1 MATKQQAPAASTA
14 AGSWLTPTQMR
25 TLEAICEALAPAVP
39 PPAGEMDAHGL
50 YARSARELPIAELI
64 SEALALDSPE
74 SRKDFQRLLSTL
86 SSPLAGMVLAGR
98 PQGFAQ
104 LSLAARETALR
115 KMSTSSRSD
124 LRQGFQAVKRLSL
137 FLFYAAPGEDGENP
151 NWPAL
156 GYQRPPAPPSPEAMP
171 KPIHPLRVAAPLT
184 LTADAVVVGSGAG
197 GGVMAAEL
205 TRAGKDVIVLEKG
218 GYYNEPDFTG
228 LEAEMTPAL
237 YLRRGQLSTADLGMV
252 VLAGSALGGGTLVNW
267 STSLR
272 TPDEV
277 LEEWERQCG
286 LDGAT
291 SAQYAEGFALAE
303 ERLGVNTQDSAPN
316 PNNSALQRGCE
327 ALGYQWKPI
336 PRNAEGCLQRC
347 GACGYGCQFG
357 RKQSTLLTYL
367 QDASERG
374 ARFIVRCQ
382 VDRVSTQAG
391 RVTGVQGWVDDEAT
405 GIRHKVVI
413 HAPLVVV
420 AGGSVESPALLLRSS
435 LTNPNIGRHL
445 RLHPVTGMAGV
456 YAEPI
461 APWKGSLQT
470 VYSPQFA
477 HLQGDYGIRLEV
489 MPMHP
494 GTMGLFSPWENAQ
507 SHKQLMTQ
515 LERMATFIVLTRDT
529 GEGQITLDRFG
540 ESVIQYWPN
549 QTDRRHLIRGLQ
561 ELSRIIFAGGGVGA
575 VSLHTPPVWLESE
588 GGKPGAVSKE
598 KLDRYMLELASR
610 GVVANRVAMGTA
622 HQMGTCRLG
631 SDPRTAVADP
641 SGQVYGV
648 KGLYIADASGFPT
661 ASGVNPMLS
670 TMALSHWVA
679 RHVNASSSS

>member
-1 MATKQQAPAASTA
+1 MATKQQATAASTVT
-14 AGSWLTPTQMR
+14 SNWLTPTQMR
-25 TLEAICEALAPAVP
+25 TLEAICEALAPSVP
-39 PPAGEMDAHGL
+39 PPAGEADSYGL

-64 SEALALDSPE
+64 SEALAQDSLQ

-86 SSPLAGMVLAGR
+86 NSPLAGMVLAGR

-137 FLFYAAPGEDGENP
+137 FLFYAAPGEDGQNP
-151 NWPAL
+151 NWPAI
-156 GYQRPPAPPSPEAMP
+156 GYQRPPLPPSPETMP
-171 KPIHPLRVAAPLT
+171 KPIHPLSVTSPLT

-197 GGVMAAEL
+197 GGVIAAEM
-205 TRAGKDVIVLEKG
+205 TRAGMDVIILEKG

-237 YLRRGQLSTADLGMV
+237 YLRRGMLSTVDLGMV

-277 LEEWERQCG
+277 LEEWERQYG
-286 LDGAT
+286 FSGAA
-291 SAQYAEGFALAE
+291 SAQYSEGFDMAE
-303 ERLGVNTQDSAPN
+303 ARLGVNTQDSAPN

-327 ALGYQWKPI
+327 ALGYEWNPI
-336 PRNAEGCLQRC
+336 PRNASDCHQRC

-357 RKQSTLLTYL
+357 RKQSTLLTFL
-367 QDASERG
+367 HDAGEKG

-382 VDRVSTQAG
+382 VDRVLIQAG
-391 RVTGVQGWVDDEAT
+391 RVAGIEGWALDEAT
-405 GIRHKVVI
+405 GIRQPVVV

-420 AGGSVESPALLLRSS
+420 AGGSIESPALLLRSG
-435 LTNPNIGRHL
+435 LTNSNIGRHL

-461 APWKGSLQT
+461 EPWKGSLQT
-470 VYSPQFA
+470 VYSPHFA
-477 HLQGDYGIRLEV
+477 HLQGNYGIRLEV

-515 LERMATFIVLTRDT
+515 LDRMATFIVLTRDT

-540 ESVIQYWPN
+540 EPAIQYWPN
-549 QTDRRHLIRGLQ
+549 QTDCRHLIQGLQ
-561 ELSRIIFAGGGVGA
+561 ELSRIIFAGGGIGA
-575 VSLHTPPVWLESE
+575 VSLHTPPLRLDSE
-588 GGKPGAVSKE
+588 RGRPGAVSKE
-598 KLDRYMLELASR
+598 KLDRYMAELAAR
-610 GVVANRVAMGTA
+610 GMKANRVAMGTA

-631 SDPRTAVADP
+631 GDPRTSVADP
-641 SGQVYGV
+641 TGQVHGV

-670 TMALSHWVA
+670 TMALSYWVA
-679 RHVNASSSS
+679 QQVKAASIS